1 MGKTRYITS
10 IGSIER
16 KDNSI
21 VFKKEGKNIYI
32 PVENT
37 KEIFCMNEVSLN
49 TSLLTFLSKNGIV
62 MHFFNYY
69 GQYSGTYYP
78 KEKYLSGKLLVK
90 QVDTYNLK
98 RLIVAKEIVNGIR
111 KNIISVLE
119 HYYKHGKKSLK
130 KEISYLRKECKQNI
144 INSSDIKNLLSVE
157 GDIWFTFYSTFKNI
171 LPEEFIFNKRVKMP
185 PDNPVNAMI
194 SFGNTILYSKTVTA
208 LYETHLNQT
217 VSFLHEPSEG
227 RFSLSLDISEAF
239 KPIVVFKTIFELVNN
254 KKIKVEKHFNKKL
267 NYCIL
272 NEEGKNIFI
281 DALESRLSTPR
292 MHSKLNRKVSLNH
305 CIKLDAYKL
314 IKFILEEKEFLPYN
328 YKEGF

>member
-1 MGKTRYITS
+1 
-10 IGSIER
+10 
-16 KDNSI
+16 
-21 VFKKEGKNIYI
+21 
-32 PVENT
+32 
-37 KEIFCMNEVSLN
+37 
-49 TSLLTFLSKNGIV
+49 
-62 MHFFNYY
+62 
-69 GQYSGTYYP
+69 
-78 KEKYLSGKLLVK
+78 
-90 QVDTYNLK
+90 
-98 RLIVAKEIVNGIR
+98 
-111 KNIISVLE
+111 
-119 HYYKHGKKSLK
+119 
-130 KEISYLRKECKQNI
+130 
-144 INSSDIKNLLSVE
+144 
-157 GDIWFTFYSTFKNI
+157 
-171 LPEEFIFNKRVKMP
+171 MP

-208 LYETHLNQT
+208 LYETHLNQA

-281 DALESRLSTPR
+281 DALESRLSAPR

-328 YKEGF
+328 YKDRF